1 MCNLSTKLSKIALIT
16 PNYFPEIG
24 ACSYRMQHLA
34 KELQK
39 AGHQV
44 EVFTVLPNY
53 PTGKIFKKYTGKFSV
68 KEEIEGIS
76 VRRYWFY
83 ANHSSK
89 SILRVLSLVSLSLML
104 LVAIPRLF
112 KFKTEIIIVQSPP
125 LFLALSAWFMS
136 KIVSAKYIL
145 NLSDLRP
152 RAFLDLG
159 FLQKSSFLYRIL
171 LKVERFLYKKSK
183 LILGQSQEIITH
195 VKTIFPDAET
205 LLYRNGVEQSGFIDN
220 TPNFEAPLKI
230 VYAGL
235 LGISQGFL
243 MLCQEIDFKDLGV
256 ELHIYGDGFERN
268 KIEKYLKEE
277 IQKNIFIHDA
287 LQSEQLKKELIKY
300 DIALV
305 VQKKQIYGT
314 VPSKI
319 YEAMALGLPI
329 LLAGKGESAEII
341 NENKVGWTA
350 LPSDYEMLKESIIKI
365 KKLDKK
371 TLILISDEAK
381 GSLRSCLIK
390 KYLSRD

>member
-1 MCNLSTKLSKIALIT
+1 MN
-16 PNYFPEIG
+16 
-24 ACSYRMQHLA
+24 
-34 KELQK
+34 
-39 AGHQV
+39 
-44 EVFTVLPNY
+44 
-53 PTGKIFKKYTGKFSV
+53 
-68 KEEIEGIS
+68 
-76 VRRYWFY
+76 
-83 ANHSSK
+83 
-89 SILRVLSLVSLSLML
+89 
-104 LVAIPRLF
+104 
-112 KFKTEIIIVQSPP
+112 
-125 LFLALSAWFMS
+125 

-152 RAFLDLG
+152 RAFFDLG
-159 FLQKSSFLYRIL
+159 FLQKSSFLYRIF
-171 LKVERFLYKKSK
+171 LKIEKFLYKKSE

-195 VKTIFPDAET
+195 VKTIFPDAKT
-205 LLYRNGVEQSGFIDN
+205 LLYRNAVEQNGFIDN
-220 TPNFEAPLKI
+220 MPNFETPLKI

-243 MLCQEIDFKDLGV
+243 KLCQEINFKELGV
-256 ELHIYGDGFERN
+256 ELHIYGDGLERTE
-268 KIEKYLKEE
+268 IEHYLKKVT
-277 IQKNIFIHDA
+277 QKSIFLHEA
-287 LQSEQLKKELIKY
+287 LQNEQLKKELVKY

-381 GSLRSCLIK
+381 RVAKELFNQEIFVKRLVEK
-390 KYLSRD
+390 LS